1 MTAGAASETNET
13 SRGAAKAP
21 RLVGLSTAPLAVA
34 PIRIGLGL
42 VGLVGAGLRGL
53 SWGVAGAEFALGTA
67 LFAFSAL
74 VDPRRR
80 FFRLKDE
87 EAEPVPADATFE
99 PLARVALLATY
110 PSTVGLAVLTGVSL
124 AFNAAL
130 AAVLAGGV
138 AGLGVAGAIS
148 GTMIALQERAEG
160 VRLYVERGG
169 RRLFTR
175 ETIREPA

>member
-1 MTAGAASETNET
+1 VTADAASETNET
-13 SRGAAKAP
+13 SRGAAESP

-42 VGLVGAGLRGL
+42 VGLAAAGVRGL
-53 SWGVAGAEFALGTA
+53 SWSVAGAEFALGTA
-67 LFAFSAL
+67 VFAFAAL
-74 VDPRRR
+74 ADPRRR

-99 PLARVALLATY
+99 PLGRVALLATY
-110 PSTVGLAVLTGVSL
+110 PSTVGLAALTGVSL
-124 AFNAAL
+124 GFNTAL

-138 AGLGVAGAIS
+138 AGLGLAGAIT
-148 GTMIALQERAEG
+148 GALIAMGERADG

-169 RRLFTR
+169 TRLFVR
-175 ETIREPA
+175 ETIREAA

>member
-1 MTAGAASETNET
+1 VTAGAASETNET

-42 VGLVGAGLRGL
+42 LGLVGAGVRGL

-67 LFAFSAL
+67 VFAFSAL
-74 VDPRRR
+74 ADPRRR
-80 FFRLKDE
+80 FFQLKDE
-87 EAEPVPADATFE
+87 EREPVPTDATFE
-99 PLARVALLATY
+99 PLGRVALTATY
-110 PSTVGLAVLTGVSL
+110 PSTIGLAVLTCASL
-124 AFNAAL
+124 PFNAAL

-138 AGLGVAGAIS
+138 AGLGVAGAIT
-148 GTMIALQERAEG
+148 GALIAMAERADG
-160 VRLYVERGG
+160 VRLYLERGG
-169 RRLFTR
+169 RRLFVR